1 MAGPSPSSHVD
12 DAGFLAELIAL
23 GSTAPPQDLVLGDV
37 RVRVHGLTDDLTWTI
52 SHLVAPPAG
61 EPVATLHHV
70 TGTAPP
76 PPWAGDDCLVRD
88 RVRGRTAG
96 RFRALY
102 RPDVPA
108 LSLADLET
116 ATGVLWHRSPQLP
129 PSETCAPFAPLLS
142 WLLAGSHL
150 RVTHGAVVGHED
162 GAVLL
167 AGPGGA
173 GKTTTVLAGVRGG
186 LLTTGE
192 DYVLVDL
199 SRRTALAT
207 YDAAKLGG
215 LPLSW
220 FPEAAAHVR
229 GMAEQG
235 KAIVALSDVFPGR
248 FATRLPLSAIVV
260 PRVADRSAERPRP
273 ISPMAALRALSAGT
287 LVQLGGDD
295 DRVLRQ
301 LGELVRS
308 LPCFS
313 LDVGPDLEAIAPA
326 LARVLPDRSRA
337 A

>member
-1 MAGPSPSSHVD
+1 VD
-12 DAGFLAELIAL
+12 DVELLAGLVAL
-23 GSTAPPQDLVLGDV
+23 GSAGPPQDVVLGDV
-37 RVRVHGLTDDLTWTI
+37 RVRVHGLAEELAWTAA
-52 SHLVAPPAG
+52 HLLDAPSG

-76 PPWAGDDCLVRD
+76 PPWAGEDCLVRD
-88 RVRGRTAG
+88 QVRGRTTG

-108 LSLADLET
+108 LSFADLDT
-116 ATGVLWHRSPQLP
+116 ATGVLWHRSARLP
-129 PSETCAPFAPLLS
+129 ASETCAPFAPLLS
-142 WLLAGSHL
+142 WLLAGSGL
-150 RVTHGAVVGHED
+150 RMTHGAVVGHEE

-173 GKTTTVLAGVRGG
+173 GKTTTVLAGLRGG

-199 SRRTALAT
+199 ADRVALAT
-207 YDAAKLGG
+207 YDVAKLGAH
-215 LPLSW
+215 PLAW
-220 FPEAAAHVR
+220 FPEAAPHVR
-229 GMAEQG
+229 ATAEQG
-235 KAIVALSDVFPGR
+235 KAVAALSDVFPDR
-248 FATRLPLSAIVV
+248 FAARLPLRAIVV
-260 PRVADRSAERPRP
+260 PRVAERTGERPLP
-273 ISPMAALRALSAGT
+273 VSPMVALRALSAGT
-287 LVQLGGDD
+287 LVQLAGDD

-308 LPCFS
+308 LPCYT
-313 LDVGPDLEAIAPA
+313 LDVGPDLDAIAPA